1 MYGMKFGLYLLRKQT
16 NPITVVMISKL
27 LYVLVGVLGITIGN
41 FTLTRTTE
49 PKPAQDLRQLSTH
62 LSVINFGPPTNLD
75 FGGDKVPLERP
86 EVMKRLE
93 KELGKNVKYHHST
106 LLTLKRTNRYRKT
119 FVEILEKKGI
129 PSDFFYMAVAESN
142 LANAT
147 SPVGAQGFWQF
158 MKPTARYYGLEVTST
173 VDERFHPEKAT
184 FAAAKYL
191 KDSYDQ
197 FGDWALVAA
206 AYNMG
211 GPRLKRKMK
220 KQPGKDYYGLS
231 LNKETGNYMYR
242 ILGYKCVLEQPMRY
256 GLDYTEGELYT
267 PIRYKVVRVTENIA
281 DLRTFA
287 EENGSTYKMLK
298 TLNPWLISNHLNA
311 KEGKTYYVKFPLSQ
325 ELNANELWVET
336 ITEPEG
342 YVEEPTVNSDTQPE
356 SEPNTEPED
365 EPKTGGENPN
375 PGSERA

>member
-1 MYGMKFGLYLLRKQT
+1 M
-16 NPITVVMISKL
+16 
-27 LYVLVGVLGITIGN
+27 GVAIGN
-41 FTLTRTTE
+41 LSLSTTPE
-49 PKPAQDLRQLSTH
+49 PEPNQELRQLSNH
-62 LSVINFGPPTNLD
+62 LSVINFGPPTNLR
-75 FGGDKVPLERP
+75 FGGDIVPLDRP
-86 EVMKRLE
+86 EVKKRLE

-106 LLTLKRTNRYRKT
+106 LLTLKRANRYKKT
-119 FVEILEKKGI
+119 FIDILEKKGI

-158 MKPTARYYGLEVTST
+158 MRPTAKAYGLEVSET

-191 KDSYDQ
+191 KDSYKQ

-211 GPRLKRKMK
+211 GPRLRRKMK

-256 GLDYTEGELYT
+256 GLNFTEDQLYT
-267 PIRYKVVRVTENIA
+267 PIRYKVVSVNENIA

-287 EENGSTYKMLK
+287 EENGSTYELLK
-298 TLNPWLISNHLNA
+298 TMNPWLITNRLEV
-311 KEGKTYYVKFPLSQ
+311 KKGKTYYIRFPFTQ
-325 ELNANELWVET
+325 ELNANELIVEKT
-336 ITEPEG
+336 KIETESSTD
-342 YVEEPTVNSDTQPE
+342 EPMVNSDTQPE
-356 SEPNTEPED
+356 SEPNTESED
-365 EPKTGGENPN
+365 EPNTGGENPN
-375 PGSERA
+375 PGSQRA